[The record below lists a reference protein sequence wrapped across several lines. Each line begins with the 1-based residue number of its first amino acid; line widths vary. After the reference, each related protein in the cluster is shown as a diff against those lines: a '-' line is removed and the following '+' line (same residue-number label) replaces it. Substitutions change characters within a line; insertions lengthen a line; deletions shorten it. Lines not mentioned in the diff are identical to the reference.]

1 MTDTSKPHVVIPI
14 AMWQVAVLIALQSLS
29 YGYVYSCLNA
39 CLVTGDDNKGSH
51 CYDGSDDS
59 CPPGTIYNDINL
71 TLSKFHRTLPSL
83 ISTTFKHNSYLHL
96 LPFALSPS

>member
-1 MTDTSKPHVVIPI
+1 MTDTSKPNVVIPI
-14 AMWQVAVLIALQSLS
+14 AMWQVAILIALQSLS

-71 TLSKFHRTLPSL
+71 TLGTHC
-83 ISTTFKHNSYLHL
+83 
-96 LPFALSPS
+96 